1 MREKHP
7 FGVFVPKNTKYFL
20 LGSFVTKPSN
30 PYDWFYANGRNQF
43 WPILEEVYAIPLKTK
58 NAQQDLF
65 EQLQMA
71 IADIILECEREGN
84 SNLDI
89 KLKNL
94 VFNTVTITRVLQD
107 NVIGKIFFTSRFV
120 EKLYRRH
127 FKDLIQKYPE
137 VELITLPSPPPRY
150 ALITFGQKVSIYN
163 KLLPELT

>member
-7 FGVFVPKNTKYFL
+7 FGVFIPKKAKYLL
-20 LGSFVTKPSN
+20 LGSFVTKPAN

-43 WPILEEVYAIPLKTK
+43 WPILEAVYGVSLNTK
-58 NAQQDLF
+58 KAQQDIFVKL
-65 EQLQMA
+65 EMA

-107 NVIGKIFFTSRFV
+107 NGIGKVFFTSRFV

-137 VELITLPSPPPRY
+137 VELITLPSPPPTVCVNY
-150 ALITFGQKVSIYN
+150 FWSKS
-163 KLLPELT
+163 